1 MLSRMNRML
10 RTDETTGFGAL
21 SKDFSGRFYDKNGR
35 PNVRVK
41 GVGFLEGLSWYHT
54 MINMSGRRFMFL
66 IFLCYIGINLIFTM
80 IYAAIGIEHLAGIQ
94 KGTLL
99 DDFMELFF
107 FSTQT
112 FTTVGYG
119 RVSPMGMMTNG
130 VATFEAFLGLLSFAL
145 ATGLF
150 YGRFSR
156 PKAHL
161 KFSSNALISPFKG
174 GKALMFRVVPYKKNP
189 LSDVEVKL
197 TLAIKEEEN
206 GVWKNKFYTLETQ
219 ISKINMLSLSWT
231 IVHPIDDK
239 SPLYQLTDE
248 EILNLPMELLVFI
261 HGFDEAYSNAVIS
274 RTSYLNSEVIAN
286 AKFKMMYG
294 PNNDGNG
301 NILDLD
307 LLDEWEKIR

>member
-1 MLSRMNRML
+1 MNRML
-10 RTDETTGFGAL
+10 RTDETTGFGTL

-35 PNVRVK
+35 PNVQVK

-54 MINMSGRRFMFL
+54 MINMSGKRFMAL
-66 IFLCYIGINLIFTM
+66 IFLCYIGINLVFTL
-80 IYAAIGIEHLAGIQ
+80 IYAAIGIDHLSGIQ

-161 KFSSNALISPFKG
+161 KYSSNALVSPFQG

-206 GVWKNKFYTLETQ
+206 GVWKNKFYTLDTQ

-231 IVHPIDDK
+231 IVHPINDK
-239 SPLYQLTDE
+239 SPLYQLTDG
-248 EILNLPMELLVFI
+248 EILALPMELLVFI

-274 RTSYLNSEVIAN
+274 RTSYLNTEVIAN

-294 PNNDGNG
+294 PSSDGNG

-307 LLDEWEKIR
+307 LLDAWEKVR